1 MSSAGSRLSVSNG
14 VARRMLGKW
23 IMWLALF
30 AFLLE
35 LAFLVRFNRHIGP
48 SFLSSLPSMSQYLS
62 LSPSYLKQT
71 SQEDGGLNDDKVA
84 TISSS
89 RQRCINLM
97 EQQDALNYS
106 RDFSKQPVVVLFH
119 ETQGV
124 DKCAVGCTFS
134 PMVSHEVKP
143 DAAFGIHE
151 QPGVARVLRSME
163 SAVYYGVNDVAT
175 AHRMGYNVVMTTSLS
190 SDVPVGYFSWAEYDI
205 MAPLEKKTEKSMAAA
220 FISNCGAN
228 NFRLDALVELQN
240 LGSVN
245 KIKALQGYKFSLAFE
260 NSIEEDYVT
269 EKYWQSL
276 VAGTVPVVIGAPN
289 IQDFAPASNTVIHIK
304 NMEEVKFAATEM
316 KYLVS
321 NETVYNETLRWKVV
335 GPSDAFKALVDM
347 SAVHSS
353 CRLCIHL
360 ATKIRLQE
368 EALLDLS
375 KKRSC
380 RCTENSESWF
390 HLYVRERN
398 RFEMESLYLRSNNLT
413 MRALQEAIIET
424 FNSKTH
430 VPIWK
435 SERPTVLKGDNS
447 LKVYKVYPMGSTQ
460 HDALYTRQLDTDE
473 DLKNMVE
480 NTPCLKLEVIF
491 V

>member
-240 LGSVN
+240 LGITVDSYGSCHRNVHRGSVN

-398 RFEMESLYLRSNNLT
+398 RFEMESLYLRYLGWT
-413 MRALQEAIIET
+413 IL
-424 FNSKTH
+424 
-430 VPIWK
+430 
-435 SERPTVLKGDNS
+435 S
-447 LKVYKVYPMGSTQ
+447 L
-460 HDALYTRQLDTDE
+460 LL
-473 DLKNMVE
+473 
-480 NTPCLKLEVIF
+480 
-491 V
+491 